1 MKTLTLTI
9 LAFLLG
15 FSVSNAQDSK
25 FGIKGGINLA
35 TYKFN
40 VGGFTITPDRA
51 IKPRIGFFYEK
62 PIDDKWAFQLEA
74 LYNSTGYKPESGSG
88 IDKISINYLA
98 FPLIFKY
105 YVSEKFNFH
114 GGLEPAFFIGGKAD
128 DLELDDSVKS
138 LDLGMGLGAEVSL
151 GEKTALSGRYT
162 FGLTNTDDSG
172 ISGLSQKPNN
182 IELALLFGF

>member
-1 MKTLTLTI
+1 MKTLITTI
-9 LAFLLG
+9 LAILLVS
-15 FSVSNAQDSK
+15 SVSMGQETRY
-25 FGIKGGINLA
+25 GIKGGINLA
-35 TYKFN
+35 TYKFTIS
-40 VGGFTITPDRA
+40 GITITPDRA

-62 PIDDKWAFQLEA
+62 PIDDNWAFQIEA
-74 LYNSTGYKPESGSG
+74 LFNSTGYKPESGSG

-128 DLELDDSVKS
+128 EQSLDEGVKS

-151 GEKTALSGRYT
+151 GEKAALSGRYT
-162 FGLTNTDDSG
+162 FGLTNTDDTG
-172 ISGLSQKPNN
+172 VSGLSQKPNN
-182 IELALLFGF
+182 IELALLFAF